1 MMKSLTLVSRWL
13 AWIGGALILASAIL
27 VSLDVVFRTLFRSTV
42 FESFELSSYA
52 FAIATS
58 LGMAFALM
66 TKAHIRIEVAYNAL
80 GLKWRG
86 FLDVLAFASLAAVA
100 LVLAYWCLQVVVQNG
115 EMGARSNSSLAL
127 PLILPQ
133 SIWLIGIAWFAIVSL
148 ALALVG
154 LAWLVRRQFRDIHD
168 ALGVGSLQEEI
179 SASIEPPPTQSHQT
193 AG

>member
-1 MMKSLTLVSRWL
+1 MTKSLTLVSRWL

-58 LGMAFALM
+58 FGLAYALV
-66 TKAHIRIEVAYNAL
+66 TKAHIRIEVVYNAL
-80 GLKWRG
+80 GLRWRG

-100 LVLAYWCLQVVVQNG
+100 LVLAYWCLQVVLQNG
-115 EMGARSNSSLAL
+115 AMGARSNSSLAL
-127 PLILPQ
+127 PLIIPQ
-133 SIWLIGIAWFAIVSL
+133 SIWFIGIAWFAIASLLL
-148 ALALVG
+148 ALSG
-154 LAWLVRRQFRDIHD
+154 LAWLVRREFRAIHE

-179 SASIEPPPTQSHQT
+179 QASIEPPPIQSRDT
-193 AG
+193 AV